1 MTAGIG
7 IDKASELTPK
17 DFDRLLNSYS
27 QFSQPPLGSLLR
39 GHVVKIAG
47 SEVIVDVGY
56 KCEGV
61 ISADEFKDIPCIE
74 PAGARDGQRSRD
86 QDV

>member
-1 MTAGIG
+1 MPNME
-7 IDKASELTPK
+7 DASLAQQEESLPTEQTRPVQENE
-17 DFDRLLNSYS
+17 FDRLLNSYS

-61 ISADEFKDIPCIE
+61 ISAEEFKDS
-74 PAGARDGQRSRD
+74 DGKLRI
-86 QDV
+86 